1 MQKPDA
7 ASSGSATAKKR
18 SYDSVN
24 KSDEEDMKDC
34 EEVEGDEEVEG
45 RLGQAPFQDG

>member
-7 ASSGSATAKKR
+7 ASSGSTTAKKR

-24 KSDEEDMKDC
+24 ESDEDMKDC
-34 EEVEGDEEVEG
+34 ESVEGDESVEG